1 MGIVIRRSLNA
12 TLVGYVGF
20 LLGAFNQVILFPA
33 WLTPAQLGI
42 KEVLLSAA
50 LFISMFSQFGVHFIM
65 ARFFPY
71 FEDRTKQ
78 HNGFL
83 LFCLLLGSVGFLSA
97 AVGVGLGR
105 EQLLMLFA
113 EKSPG
118 MHPHFWLVL
127 PLTFCIGLQNILETW
142 SRLHM
147 NIMANTLTRELLLRV
162 ALTILALLFGK
173 GHIDFGQF
181 LLGYTLSYLI
191 VCLLLA
197 VHLKRMGIMFLD
209 ATYLKVDKKRFA
221 EMLQYGAYVILGG
234 AGYVVAERI
243 DGLMLASMTGLEFT
257 GIYSMAFFIAALIEL
272 PRRAISQLTATL
284 FAGHW
289 KNEDF
294 PAMQALFRQVSI
306 NQFLLGA
313 LILLLIWTN
322 LDFLFWMMP
331 NGEIYRAGRY
341 VVLIIGLTKVVDLLF
356 GGNHEILLNSPA
368 YRFSLIA
375 LVFLGVI
382 SFSINYLMIPIYGMN
397 GAAAGTVVSVL
408 LYNSLKSG
416 FIWFRYQLWAFDRK
430 TMYALL
436 LVGGLFALQAIWP
449 TQHMINPVQLLSVSL
464 VKSLVLMILFT
475 AVLFRYQLSPEISE
489 MWLKN
494 KHLILNRFTKTPKS

>member
-12 TLVGYVGF
+12 TLVGYLGF
-20 LLGAFNQVILFPA
+20 LLGAFNQIILFPA

-42 KEVLLSAA
+42 KDVLLSSA

-71 FEDRTKQ
+71 FEDRQRQ

-83 LFCLLLGSVGFLSA
+83 LFCLALGTLGFLTA
-97 AVGVGLGR
+97 CAGVTLGR
-105 EQLLMLFA
+105 EPLLNLFA
-113 EKSPG
+113 EKSPE

-127 PLTFCIGLQNILETW
+127 PLTLCIGLQNILETW

-162 ALTILALLFGK
+162 ALTLLALLFGY

-181 LLGYTLSYLI
+181 LLGYTFSYLL
-191 VCLLLA
+191 VCLLLV
-197 VHLKRMGIMFLD
+197 VHLKRMGILFLD
-209 ATYLKVDKKRFA
+209 VSYLKVDQKRVA
-221 EMLQYGAYVILGG
+221 DMLQYGAYVILGG

-294 PAMQALFRQVSI
+294 PAMQTLFRQVSI
-306 NQFLLGA
+306 NQFLLGS

-322 LDFLFWMMP
+322 LDVLFRMMP
-331 NGEIYRAGRY
+331 NGEIYTAGRY

-375 LVFLGVI
+375 LVFLGLI
-382 SFSINYLMIPIYGMN
+382 SFSINYVMIPLYGMN

-416 FIWFRYQLWAFDRK
+416 FIWFRYRLWAFDRK
-430 TMYALL
+430 TLYALL
-436 LVGGLFALQAIWP
+436 LVASLFALQALWP
-449 TQHMINPVQLLSVSL
+449 TQHMTQPLELLAVSL
-464 VKSLVLMILFT
+464 GKSVVILLLFT
-475 AVLFRYQLSPEISE
+475 VVLFRYQLSPEVSE
-489 MWLKN
+489 MWQKN
-494 KHLILNRFTKTPKS
+494 KHLIRNRFIKTPRS